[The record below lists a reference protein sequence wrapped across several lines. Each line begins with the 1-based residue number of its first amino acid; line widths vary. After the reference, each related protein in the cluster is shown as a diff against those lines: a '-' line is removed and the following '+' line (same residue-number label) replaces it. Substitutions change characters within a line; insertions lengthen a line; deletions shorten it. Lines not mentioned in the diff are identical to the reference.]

1 MSPSKDDKAGQ
12 GLMGTNDHF
21 LSFGNLFALFQEAI
35 ISLYFSN
42 NELFENVYWTMVQ
55 FGQKKKDL

>member
-1 MSPSKDDKAGQ
+1 
-12 GLMGTNDHF
+12 MGTNDHF